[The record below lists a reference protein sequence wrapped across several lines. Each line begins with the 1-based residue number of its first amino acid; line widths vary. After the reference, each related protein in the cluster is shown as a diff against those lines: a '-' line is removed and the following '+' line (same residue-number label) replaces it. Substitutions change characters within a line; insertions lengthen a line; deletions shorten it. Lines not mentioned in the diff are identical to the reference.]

1 MNISPALVELAEPS
15 PTPPTTA
22 GDDRRGRE
30 RVDSMPDAVV
40 QARPMTQ
47 GPSLTSLEGKVALVT
62 GAGRMRSIGRTIAE
76 TLAGAGAD
84 VVVTGSGK
92 PRERYPEDEKAAGWR
107 DVESVAESIR
117 NLGRRALPLVA
128 DVTNEDEIAE
138 LGAKIRA
145 EFGRLD
151 IIVNNAGA
159 AIGNDRVPV
168 FELTPSE
175 WRRVIDTNLTG
186 PFLVCHLLGP
196 VLVESGV
203 GGSIVNI
210 SSVVGKSLR
219 PNAAAYV
226 ASKAG
231 LHGLTASLA
240 GELGDAGVRVNAI
253 CPGLIETSRTD
264 HVGRGEMWHTL
275 ISRLPLKRVGSPS
288 DIANLAVFL
297 CTDQASWITGQ
308 FICVDG
314 GQIMQP

>member
-1 MNISPALVELAEPS
+1 MVGGLALSSLA
-15 PTPPTTA
+15 
-22 GDDRRGRE
+22 
-30 RVDSMPDAVV
+30 
-40 QARPMTQ
+40 
-47 GPSLTSLEGKVALVT
+47 GKVALVT
-62 GAGRMRSIGRTIAE
+62 GAGRMRSIGRMIAE

-84 VVVTGSGK
+84 VIVTGSGR

-107 DVESVAESIR
+107 DVESVAEKVR
-117 NLGRRALPLVA
+117 ELGRRALPLVA
-128 DVTNEDEIAE
+128 DVTDEDQIAALGGEIC
-138 LGAKIRA
+138 A

-159 AIGNDRVPV
+159 AVGNDRVPV
-168 FELTPSE
+168 FELTPAD

-196 VLVESGV
+196 MLAESGV

-240 GELGDAGVRVNAI
+240 GELGGAGVRVNAI

-264 HVGRGEMWHTL
+264 HVGRGELWDRL
-275 ISRLPLKRVGSPS
+275 ISRLPLARVGSPA
-288 DIANLAVFL
+288 DIANLAAFL
-297 CTDQASWITGQ
+297 CSDQASWITGQ